1 MRHYS
6 IVIPPTI
13 EPVSVDE
20 ARAYLKISVDD
31 PAQDTLLAMMIKAAR
46 RAVENYTRLALAEQ
60 TVNFVTDEHLKSN
73 WISAPLASVTTILA
87 AFGVDQYGNE
97 STLDESKIN
106 LVDGDVPCRYFVL
119 NGALNTNYAQLR
131 ISHVVN
137 CVTEIPDALKIGVL
151 RQVAWLYDHRDDL
164 SLDRETVLE
173 RGVRELL
180 EPYRWVS
187 L

>member
-6 IVIPPTI
+6 IVVPPTI

-31 PAQDTLLAMMIKAAR
+31 PAQDALLAMMIKAAR

-60 TVNFVTDEHLKSN
+60 TINFVTNEHLRST
-73 WISAPLASVTTILA
+73 WVSAPLASVTTILA
-87 AFGVDQYGNE
+87 AFAIDQRGNK
-97 STLDESKIN
+97 SIIDESKIN
-106 LVDGDVPCRYFVL
+106 LVDGDVPNRYFVFDGTL
-119 NGALNTNYAQLR
+119 SSSCDLLR
-131 ISHVVN
+131 VSHVVN
-137 CVTEIPDALKIGVL
+137 CVTEVPDALKIGVL

-164 SLDRETVLE
+164 SLERETVLE